1 MFADYYNILE
11 ITYPSSPEEIKESYR
26 RLSLKWHPDR
36 NPGVDTSKQMVAINE
51 AYYILK
57 DPIKKNRYDVEYLRY
72 CNFKNSQHHSNN
84 STKNESEPK
93 TSSAQ
98 SYTHKEERQSNRGYN
113 YANPDVKQDIYEAHN
128 YAKDLVD
135 EFLKHLKQTTKDAA
149 KGAWGEMW
157 PYFIVALILPIFF
170 GLIRSCQ

>member
-11 ITYPSSPEEIKESYR
+11 ISYPSSPEEIKKSYR

-36 NPGVDTSKQMVAINE
+36 NTGVDTSKEMVDINE

-57 DPIKKNRYDVEYLRY
+57 DPIKKNRYDIEYLQY
-72 CNFKNSQHHSNN
+72 CKFKNSQHQSNN
-84 STKNESEPK
+84 SNKDESRSK
-93 TSSAQ
+93 TSSAD
-98 SYTHKEERQSNRGYN
+98 SYSTQEERYSSRGYN
-113 YANPDVKQDIYEAHN
+113 FTNPDVKQDIYEAHN
-128 YAKDLVD
+128 YAKGFVD

-157 PYFIVALILPIFF
+157 PYFIVVLILSILF
-170 GLIRSCQ
+170 GLIKSCQ